1 MKRLCLA
8 LFPAHKSD
16 DCLVDAADDL
26 NGLVLPAR
34 PENLSLCSVSEQG
47 TKP

>member
-8 LFPAHKSD
+8 FIPTHKSL
-16 DCLVDAADDL
+16 DCLADASDDL

-47 TKP
+47 AKP